1 MIHFVPCSFY
11 ILHSSLPEKQAKS
24 VTFMTYCLGPL
35 SQSMREVFRI
45 RMMAGVDPCPVP
57 GDTSNSLVY
66 WSKVSVY
73 TPLGPCQV
81 QNNHI
86 ITTHTQNKDYS
97 PDYVTDAENPLPH
110 INEINLRLPQ
120 IMDAENTNIKC
131 FSIFI
136 TKCQYAG

>member
-81 QNNHI
+81 QNNQI
-86 ITTHTQNKDYS
+86 ITSHLQNKDYS
-97 PDYVTDAENPLPH
+97 QLDYILVTDAENPLPH
-110 INEINLRLPQ
+110 INEINLIFTIDNGCRKYQ
-120 IMDAENTNIKC
+120 C
-131 FSIFI
+131 FIFFYH
-136 TKCQYAG
+136 KM